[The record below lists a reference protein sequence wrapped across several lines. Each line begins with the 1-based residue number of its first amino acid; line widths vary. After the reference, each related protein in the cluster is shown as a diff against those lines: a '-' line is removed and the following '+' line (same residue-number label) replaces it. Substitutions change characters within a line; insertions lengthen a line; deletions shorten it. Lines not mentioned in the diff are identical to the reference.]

1 MRRRP
6 SRALSWIISLI
17 LAILRRKENTT
28 RIIQSLLAEAGD
40 FGSCWGGTSR
50 VILREIVLNFT
61 AGYNN
66 KPVAICAGLHSNKVT
81 TGGRIVT
88 MYGDKNNA
96 TPTGIWAYLMLCKA
110 CNVIFV
116 MG

>member
-6 SRALSWIISLI
+6 SRALSWIISSI
-17 LAILRRKENTT
+17 LAILRQKENTT
-28 RIIQSLLAEAGD
+28 RIIQPLLAEAGD

-50 VILREIVLNFT
+50 VILREKVLNFT

-66 KPVAICAGLHSNKVT
+66 KPAAICVGLRSNKAT

-96 TPTGIWAYLMLCKA
+96 TPTGIRAYLMLCKA